1 MHTHAHTQ
9 TVAEFQV
16 VLVSETDKTDTYLIM
31 LYKEVSNKDSTVAG
45 FTCGK

>member
-1 MHTHAHTQ
+1 MHTHACTQ
-9 TVAEFQV
+9 TIAEFQV

-31 LYKEVSNKDSTVAG
+31 LYEEVSNMDSAVAG